1 MTRNEFIGFFE
12 KNHVV
17 ESYSQLCQ
25 KFNGFENSKHPKKED
40 VMELLKKWDIEMKY
54 SHPDRL
60 FYVEIKTNKIK
71 FQLNLYTKDGIISTS
86 YLVWNQGVKKPIYRN
101 GVRFICEELNPE
113 SIEKL
118 EYPYP
123 FSTSNK
129 DLAEILDFYLDLY
142 KKFKNEFIIKN

>member
-1 MTRNEFIGFFE
+1 MTRNEFIEFFE

-17 ESYSQLCQ
+17 ENYSQLCQ

-40 VMELLKKWDIEMKY
+40 VLELLKKSDIEMKY

-60 FYVEIKTNKIK
+60 FYEEIKTNKIK

-101 GVRFICEELNPE
+101 GVRFICEELNLE

-129 DLAEILDFYLDLY
+129 DLAEILVFYLDLY